1 MFSAAATAREFASE
15 ARGGTA
21 CGAEGAG
28 RSSVDLVSSLESMAG
43 ILDTRQYLASRV
55 MPAIF
60 EALRALDA
68 ARPNDPLNFIA
79 TELESHSI
87 QGMHNNERLPKA
99 GGNAD
104 MFAYTNGV
112 VRDALLQAIRNVAAQ
127 RPREPLKAIAEEL
140 RSLPAWSAANWS
152 SQSKAGKSLRTRSA
166 TTVPAVQ
173 VPQRTGSSA
182 EATPRPELPSS
193 SQQLATHLERVD
205 SDSDRR
211 PSSPASSL
219 LLRTPTRNEGR
230 PVESLAVVD
239 RGRLYPSS
247 QPAPPASPNERSGDS
262 DAAAP
267 NASRRSSASILSSP
281 APSTS
286 ADLRTA
292 SQRGA
297 PTMSSASAVP
307 RVSLLD
313 GESRRLPGRP
323 KQSVLLR

>member
-1 MFSAAATAREFASE
+1 
-15 ARGGTA
+15 
-21 CGAEGAG
+21 
-28 RSSVDLVSSLESMAG
+28 MAG
-43 ILDTRQYLASRV
+43 ILDTRQYLNSRV

-112 VRDALLQAIRNVAAQ
+112 VRDALLQAIRNVVAQ
-127 RPREPLKAIAEEL
+127 RPREPLKGIAEEL

-166 TTVPAVQ
+166 AAVPAVQ
-173 VPQRTGSSA
+173 VPQSTGSRA
-182 EATPRPELPSS
+182 EATPRLELPSS
-193 SQQLATHLERVD
+193 SQQLAAQMERAD
-205 SDSDRR
+205 SDSDSR
-211 PSSPASSL
+211 PTSPASSL
-219 LLRTPTRNEGR
+219 LLRTPTRSAREQ
-230 PVESLAVVD
+230 VESLTVVD
-239 RGRLYPSS
+239 RGRLYPIS
-247 QPAPPASPNERSGDS
+247 QPAPPASPNESTRGATAP
-262 DAAAP
+262 DAPRHSA
-267 NASRRSSASILSSP
+267 ASILMSP
-281 APSTS
+281 ASSIS
-286 ADLRTA
+286 ADVRTA

-297 PTMSSASAVP
+297 PTTSSGGAAT
-307 RVSLLD
+307 RVSLLA

-323 KQSVLLR
+323 KHSVLLR

>member
-1 MFSAAATAREFASE
+1 
-15 ARGGTA
+15 
-21 CGAEGAG
+21 
-28 RSSVDLVSSLESMAG
+28 
-43 ILDTRQYLASRV
+43 

-112 VRDALLQAIRNVAAQ
+112 VRDALLQAIRNVASQ
-127 RPREPLKAIAEEL
+127 RPRDPLKAIAEEL

-152 SQSKAGKSLRTRSA
+152 SQSKAGKSLRTHSA
-166 TTVPAVQ
+166 AAVPAVQ
-173 VPQRTGSSA
+173 VPLRTASSA
-182 EATPRPELPSS
+182 QATPRPELPSS

-205 SDSDRR
+205 SDSDRV

-219 LLRTPTRNEGR
+219 LLGTPTRNTDG
-230 PVESLAVVD
+230 PGESLAVVD

-247 QPAPPASPNERSGDS
+247 QSAPPASPNERNSRAS

-267 NASRRSSASILSSP
+267 DASRRSSASILSSP
-281 APSTS
+281 APSAVS
-286 ADLRTA
+286 DLRTG
-292 SQRGA
+292 SQHGA
-297 PTMSSASAVP
+297 PTASAGAAAT
-307 RVSLLD
+307 RVSLLA

-323 KQSVLLR
+323 KHSVLLR